1 MPKPKQLDASESP
14 RALYGAELRF
24 KRERAGL
31 TQAELGAPMFVSGS
45 FIGQLESG
53 ARRMQTEYARRI
65 DEILDTDGF
74 FARNAEAAQR
84 SRYPEHFADAADFEA
99 LALSIREYAPLL
111 VPGLLQTEEYAR
123 AVFRAVHPVAPEE
136 VIDDLLSARLDRA
149 RILDNP
155 TTPLFWAV
163 LDENVLRRPVGG
175 PAAMHAQLAHIAA
188 LMRRNRVIV
197 QLLPYAEGAHA
208 GLEGSLKLM
217 TFADA
222 PPVAYLQGLE
232 TGQMLDEPLRVER
245 YGLAYDLVRAAAL
258 SPEASLVQIESAAK
272 EFQDGHG

>member
-1 MPKPKQLDASESP
+1 MPKPKQLDPSLSP

-24 KRERAGL
+24 KRESAGL

-53 ARRMQTEYARRI
+53 ARRMQGEYARRI
-65 DEILDTDGF
+65 DEILGTDGF
-74 FARNAEAAQR
+74 FERNVEAAQR
-84 SRYPEHFADAADFEA
+84 SRYPEHFADAAEFEA
-99 LALSIREYAPLL
+99 MAISIREYAPLL
-111 VPGLLQTEEYAR
+111 VPGLLQTEDYAR
-123 AVFRAVHPVAPEE
+123 AVFRAVHPVAPEG

-149 RILDNP
+149 RVLEDP

-175 PAAMHAQLAHIAA
+175 PAAMHTQLAHIAA

-197 QLLPYAEGAHA
+197 QVLPYAEGAHA
-208 GLEGSLKLM
+208 ALEGSLKLM

-222 PPVAYLQGLE
+222 PPVAYLQGLA
-232 TGQMLDEPLRVER
+232 TGQMLDEPSHVER

-258 SPEASLVQIESAAK
+258 SPEASLVLIESAAK
-272 EFQDGHG
+272 DYHDGY